1 MIMMSCPNIVVKILT
16 LYYPRNINNF
26 SFLTNFKCFILMD
39 ICSISY
45 EIVNIKMYYLSASR
59 NIYSFLTMNDKRK

>member
-1 MIMMSCPNIVVKILT
+1 
-16 LYYPRNINNF
+16 
-26 SFLTNFKCFILMD
+26 MD